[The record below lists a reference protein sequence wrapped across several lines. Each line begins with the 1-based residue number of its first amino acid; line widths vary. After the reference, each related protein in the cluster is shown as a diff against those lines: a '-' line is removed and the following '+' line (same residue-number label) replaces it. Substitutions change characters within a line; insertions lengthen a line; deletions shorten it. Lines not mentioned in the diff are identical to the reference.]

1 MKKYILTIAL
11 LSITSIAFA
20 QVGIGNQD
28 PKAALDVTSSS
39 NGISIPH
46 IACPQ
51 TDITAPEESE
61 LVWDSTRK
69 CFKFYANGTWNNM
82 QGCDI
87 DGSSAAK
94 AALSCKA
101 IKDDF
106 PASADG
112 VYWLDIDGCGGT
124 YAPAQAYCDM
134 TTDGGG
140 WTQVLNYNHI
150 AGNNTPK
157 KIFTA
162 GTFPLLGSTIA
173 GTDESA
179 STTTWGQTSIVTL
192 NRMAFSEIRF
202 FSVGIYTGGE
212 TIHFKTSHANS
223 IKYIKTGVGN
233 MIGINLNFTYLTG
246 TTPERTSILPAG
258 AGSNYGN
265 QGENAM
271 NNWPFWQAST
281 RGWAVANTDTWQ
293 HWVSGSYAQNTGV
306 NPSTYH
312 RIFIR

>member
-1 MKKYILTIAL
+1 MTKNIITIVLLSFSSIAL
-11 LSITSIAFA
+11 A

-39 NGISIPH
+39 NGISVPH

-51 TDITAPEESE
+51 TDIVAPTESE

-69 CFKFYANGTWNNM
+69 CFKFYANGVWNNM

-87 DGSSAAK
+87 DGSSADK

-101 IKDDF
+101 IKNDF
-106 PASADG
+106 PSSQDG

-124 YAPAQAYCDM
+124 FTPAQAYCDM

-157 KIFTA
+157 KIFPA
-162 GTFPLLGSTIA
+162 GTFPLLGSTVV

-179 STTTWGQTSIVTL
+179 STTTWGQTTLVTL
-192 NRMAFSEIRF
+192 NRMSFTEIRF
-202 FSVGIYTGGE
+202 FSTGIYSGGE
-212 TIHFKTSHANS
+212 TIHFKTANVNAVS
-223 IKYIKTGVGN
+223 YLKTGSGA
-233 MIGINLNFTYLTG
+233 MGGINNGYTYLTG
-246 TTPERTSILPAG
+246 TTPERTSVLPAT
-258 AGSNYGN
+258 ANSTYAN
-265 QGENAM
+265 QGESAM
-271 NNWPFWQAST
+271 NNWPFWQTNA
-281 RGWAVANTDTWQ
+281 RGWAVANTDNWQ
-293 HWVSGSYAQNTGV
+293 HWVSGGYTQSSSV

-312 RIFIR
+312 RIWIR